1 MFNFFSG
8 SLKHATGHGEV
19 WTETSK
25 FSQYGWR
32 CTTNE
37 NDYSHEV
44 LMGNWNEEH
53 CDIQNTAQPK
63 PVPSQYAHCFETTY
77 SLDYSKDKHQR
88 RFEQEPHWFPGHQPE
103 LEPPLFKST
112 AQAFYK
118 IDYQPPDDNCSCP
131 ALRERTRRMQKKQ

>member
-1 MFNFFSG
+1 MFSFFSS

-37 NDYSHEV
+37 NDCSHKV

-53 CDIQNTAQPK
+53 CDIQNTAQRK
-63 PVPSQYAHCFETTY
+63 PVPSQMFLLKLVLFLL
-77 SLDYSKDKHQR
+77 SG
-88 RFEQEPHWFPGHQPE
+88 FEQEPHWFPGHQPE

-112 AQAFYK
+112 AQSFYK

-131 ALRERTRRMQKKQ
+131 ALRKRTRRIQKKQ